1 MSSQPKVLVVGAS
14 IAGPMAAYWL
24 AKAGA
29 QVTVIER
36 FPHLRKNGQNVDIR
50 TVGVTV
56 MRRIP
61 GMEEAVRAKVIPMKG
76 ISFVDTHGRRY
87 GTLTATGKPD
97 QQSLVSEYEILR
109 GDLSEVLFDLTKDN
123 KNINYVFGEQVASMK
138 LEQLPPPRDSLDGS
152 DQDQITV
159 EFLNGYPTT
168 TYDLVVAC
176 DGATSRTRAM
186 GLGCGARDHVRPAN
200 AWAAYYSTPPG
211 QDLMKGASDGLGHG
225 YNAVGGRML
234 GIDAPDPATG
244 SNRIVIMNFLP
255 RGNDP
260 DGKATQPFR
269 DAARKGD
276 DALRDFVAKQ
286 VEGAGWICDSVA
298 GVIADA
304 DDFYATEMVQIKL
317 PSLYKGRFALVG
329 DAGYAPGPTGT
340 GTSLAM
346 AGAYV
351 LAGEIHRHRGDL
363 AAGLKGYDDT
373 MRPMVANLQK
383 IPPLVHGF
391 IAPQT
396 VWGIWLRNNLFA
408 FVCWTGFIGF
418 AQKYFSA
425 AFAETDKTGLPD
437 YFQGYE
443 FYSAEDLNFAAQQ
456 RMELNKEIFQ

>member
-1 MSSQPKVLVVGAS
+1 MSQPKVLVVGAS
-14 IAGPMAAYWL
+14 IAGPMSAYWL
-24 AKAGA
+24 AKAGV

-36 FPHLRKNGQNVDIR
+36 FPQLRTNGQNVDIR

-61 GMEEAVRAKVIPMKG
+61 GMEEAVRAKILPMKG
-76 ISFVDTHGRRY
+76 IGFVDTHGRRY
-87 GTLTATGKPD
+87 GTITATGNPD

-109 GDLSEVLFDLTKDN
+109 GDLSQVLFDLTKDN
-123 KNINYVFGEQVASMK
+123 KNISYVFGEQVASMK
-138 LEQLPPPRDSLDGS
+138 WHRPQDSS
-152 DQDQITV
+152 EKEEQITV

-168 TYDLVVAC
+168 TFDLVVAC

-186 GLGCGARDHVRPAN
+186 GLGCGAREYVHSAN

-211 QDLMKGASDGLGHG
+211 HDLLKGASGGIGHG

-234 GIDAPDPATG
+234 GIDAPDSATG
-244 SNRIVIMNFLP
+244 SNRLTMLRFYP
-255 RGNDP
+255 G
-260 DGKATQPFR
+260 TQSFR
-269 DAARKGD
+269 DAAQRGD
-276 DALRDFVAKQ
+276 KALREYVAEQ
-286 VEGAGWICDSVA
+286 YTGAGWVCDEAA
-298 GVIADA
+298 GLIADA
-304 DDFYATEMVQIKL
+304 DDFYASEMVQVKL
-317 PSLYKGRFALVG
+317 PSLYKGRFVLVG

-363 AAGLKGYDDT
+363 GAGLKGYDER
-373 MRPMVANLQK
+373 MRPIVTGLQK

-391 IAPQT
+391 LAPQT
-396 VWGIWLRNNLFA
+396 AWGIWLRNNIFA
-408 FVCWTGFIGF
+408 LICWTGFIDF

-437 YFQGYE
+437 YFGE
-443 FYSAEDLNFAAQQ
+443 S
-456 RMELNKEIFQ
+456 